1 MDKLNIAIC
10 DDEKIFRDEIEHL
23 VSEFFSGKN
32 IDYNCK
38 QFSCGKEL
46 ADDLQTYDIVFLDIE
61 MEELNGIETAKAL
74 NKKNRHTV
82 IFIIT
87 AYHKYL
93 DDAMDLNV
101 FRYIDKPIEKER
113 FFKGL
118 EKAIALI
125 DNNDITFKTADNE
138 LITISKN
145 DIICVEVMKK
155 KVTVSTVDGDYVARE
170 KMDFFRNS
178 LTASYFAIPHKS
190 YIVNFNYVKKF
201 RRDEIELKGNHVIS
215 IAPKKQAEI
224 KKQFVNFVG
233 EDYGN

>member
-1 MDKLNIAIC
+1 MYIAIC
-10 DDEKIFRDEIEHL
+10 DDDNSYRDEIQNYVKDYFKSKDL
-23 VSEFFSGKN
+23 DCDISLFSDGKEVAE
-32 IDYNCK
+32 
-38 QFSCGKEL
+38 CGKIF
-46 ADDLQTYDIVFLDIE
+46 DIVFLDIE
-61 MEELNGIETAKAL
+61 MDNLNGIETAKIL
-74 NKKNRHTV
+74 NRKNRHTV

-101 FRYIDKPIEKER
+101 FRYIDKPIDKER

-125 DNNDITFKTADNE
+125 NNNDLTFKTVDNE

-155 KVTVSTVDGDYVARE
+155 KVTVSTVDGDFVVRE
-170 KMDFFRNS
+170 KMDFFRNN

-190 YIVNFNYVKKF
+190 YIVNFNFVRKF
-201 RRDEIELKGNHVIS
+201 KRDEIELNGNRIVA

-224 KKQFVNFVG
+224 KKQFVAFIG
-233 EDYGN
+233 E

>member
-1 MDKLNIAIC
+1 MNIAIC
-10 DDEKIFRDEIEHL
+10 DDEKIYRDEIEHL
-23 VSEFFSGKN
+23 VDEYFADKN
-32 IDYNCK
+32 LEYDCK

-93 DDAMDLNV
+93 DDAMDLDV
-101 FRYIDKPIEKER
+101 FRYIDKPIDKDR

-138 LITISKN
+138 LVTISKN
-145 DIICVEVMKK
+145 DIVCVEVMKK

-170 KMDFFRNS
+170 KMDFFRNN

-190 YIVNFNYVKKF
+190 YIVNFNYIRKF
-201 RRDEIELKGNHVIS
+201 KRDEIELKGNRIIA

-224 KKQFVNFVG
+224 KKQFVNFIG

>member
-1 MDKLNIAIC
+1 MVDEYFADKNLEY
-10 DDEKIFRDEIEHL
+10 D
-23 VSEFFSGKN
+23 
-32 IDYNCK
+32 CK

-46 ADDLQTYDIVFLDIE
+46 ADDLQTYDIAFLDIE

-93 DDAMDLNV
+93 DDAMDLDV
-101 FRYIDKPIEKER
+101 FRYIDKPIDKER

-118 EKAIALI
+118 EKAISLI

-138 LITISKN
+138 LVTISKN
-145 DIICVEVMKK
+145 DIVCVEVMKK

-170 KMDFFRNS
+170 KMDFFRNN
-178 LTASYFAIPHKS
+178 LTASYFAIPHKLS
-190 YIVNFNYVKKF
+190 LIH
-201 RRDEIELKGNHVIS
+201 I
-215 IAPKKQAEI
+215 
-224 KKQFVNFVG
+224 
-233 EDYGN
+233 

>member
-1 MDKLNIAIC
+1 MYIAIC
-10 DDEKIFRDEIEHL
+10 DDEKIYRSEIESL
-23 VSEFFSGKN
+23 IDEYFSGKN
-32 IDYNCK
+32 FDYVCR

-46 ADDLQTYDIVFLDIE
+46 ADDAQIYDIVFLDIE
-61 MEELNGIETAKAL
+61 MEEMSGIETARAL
-74 NKKNRHTV
+74 NRKNRHTL

-101 FRYIDKPIEKER
+101 FRYIDKPINKDR

-125 DNNDITFKTADNE
+125 DNSDFTFKTVNNE

-155 KVTVSTVDGDYVARE
+155 KVTVSTVDGDYISRE
-170 KMDFFRNS
+170 KMDFFRKN
-178 LTASYFAIPHKS
+178 LTASYFAVPHKS

-201 RRDEIELKGNHVIS
+201 RRNEIELKGNHIIA

-224 KKQFVNFVG
+224 KNQFMSFIG

>member
-1 MDKLNIAIC
+1 MNIAIC
-10 DDEKIFRDEIEHL
+10 DDEKIYRDEIACL
-23 VSEFFSGKN
+23 
-32 IDYNCK
+32 IDEYFDDKSLDYDYK
-38 QFSCGKEL
+38 QFSSGKDL
-46 ADDLQTYDIVFLDIE
+46 ADDSQTYDIVFLDIE

-93 DDAMDLNV
+93 DDAMDLDV
-101 FRYIDKPIEKER
+101 FRYIDKPIDKER

-125 DNNDITFKTADNE
+125 NNNDLTFKTVDNE

-155 KVTVSTVDGDYVARE
+155 KVTVSTVNGDFVARE
-170 KMDFFRNS
+170 KMDFFRNN

-190 YIVNFNYVKKF
+190 YIVNFNYVRKF
-201 RRDEIELKGNHVIS
+201 KRDEIELNGNRIVA
-215 IAPKKQAEI
+215 IAPKRQAEI
-224 KKQFVNFVG
+224 KKQFIKFIG

>member
-1 MDKLNIAIC
+1 MNIAIC
-10 DDEKIFRDEIEHL
+10 DDEKIYRDEIEYL
-23 VSEFFSGKN
+23 VNEYFSGKN
-32 IDYNCK
+32 FDYDCK
-38 QFSCGKEL
+38 QFCYGKEL
-46 ADDLQTYDIVFLDIE
+46 AEDEQVYDIVFLDIE
-61 MEELNGIETAKAL
+61 MEEMSGIETAKAL

-101 FRYIDKPIEKER
+101 FRYIDKPVDKDR

-118 EKAIALI
+118 DKAIALI
-125 DNNDITFKTADNE
+125 NNNDITFKTAENE

-155 KVTVSTVDGDYVARE
+155 KVTVSTVDGDFVARE

-190 YIVNFNYVKKF
+190 YIINFNYVKKF
-201 RRDEIELKGNHVIS
+201 KRDEIELKGNHIIA

-224 KKQFVNFVG
+224 KKHFVAFIG
-233 EDYGN
+233 E

>member
-1 MDKLNIAIC
+1 MNIAIC
-10 DDEKIFRDEIEHL
+10 DDEKVYRDEIESM
-23 VSEFFSGKN
+23 VDEYFSGIN
-32 IDYNCK
+32 SDYECK

-46 ADDLQTYDIVFLDIE
+46 AEDLKAYDIVFLDIE
-61 MEELNGIETAKAL
+61 MEKMSGIETAKVL

-87 AYHKYL
+87 AYRKYL

-101 FRYIDKPIEKER
+101 FRYIDKPIDKER

-125 DNNDITFKTADNE
+125 DNNDITFKTVDNE
-138 LITISKN
+138 LVTISKN
-145 DIICVEVMKK
+145 DIVCVEVMKK

-170 KMDFFRNS
+170 KMDFFRNN

-201 RRDEIELKGNHVIS
+201 KRDEIELKGNHTVA

>member
-1 MDKLNIAIC
+1 MNIAIC
-10 DDEKIFRDEIEHL
+10 DDEKIYRDEIEHL
-23 VSEFFSGKN
+23 VDEYFTDKN
-32 IDYNCK
+32 LEYDCK

-46 ADDLQTYDIVFLDIE
+46 AEDEQLYDIVFLDIE
-61 MEELNGIETAKAL
+61 MEELNGIETAKEL

-101 FRYIDKPIEKER
+101 FRYIDKPIDKER

-118 EKAIALI
+118 EKAIAMI

-155 KVTVSTVDGDYVARE
+155 KVTVSTVDGDFVARE
-170 KMDFFRNS
+170 KMDFFRNN

-190 YIVNFNYVKKF
+190 YIINFNFVRKF
-201 RRDEIELKGNHVIS
+201 KRDEIELKGNHIVA

-224 KKQFVNFVG
+224 KKQFVAFIG
-233 EDYGN
+233 E

>member
-1 MDKLNIAIC
+1 MNIAIC
-10 DDEKIFRDEIEHL
+10 DDEKIYRDKIEHL
-23 VSEFFSGKN
+23 VDEYFADENF
-32 IDYNCK
+32 DYECR
-38 QFSCGKEL
+38 QFSCGNEL
-46 ADDLQTYDIVFLDIE
+46 AKDEQVYDIVFLDIE
-61 MEELNGIETAKAL
+61 MEEMSGIETAKVL
-74 NKKNRHTV
+74 NQKNRHTV

-101 FRYIDKPIEKER
+101 FRYIDKPIDKDR

-118 EKAIALI
+118 EKAIAMI
-125 DNNDITFKTADNE
+125 NNNDITFKTVDNE

-155 KVTVSTVDGDYVARE
+155 KVTVSTVDGDYISRE
-170 KMDFFRNS
+170 KMDFFRNN

-190 YIVNFNYVKKF
+190 YIVNFNFVRKF
-201 RRDEIELKGNHVIS
+201 KRDEIELNGNRTVA

-224 KKQFVNFVG
+224 KKQFVAFIG
-233 EDYGN
+233 E

>member
-1 MDKLNIAIC
+1 MNIAIC
-10 DDEKIFRDEIEHL
+10 DDEKIYRNKIERLVDEYFADKKLEY
-23 VSEFFSGKN
+23 
-32 IDYNCK
+32 DCK

-46 ADDLQTYDIVFLDIE
+46 AEDVQVYDIVFLDIE
-61 MEELNGIETAKAL
+61 MEEMSGIETAKVL

-101 FRYIDKPIEKER
+101 FRYIDKPIDKDR

-118 EKAIALI
+118 EKAITLI
-125 DNNDITFKTADNE
+125 NNNDLTFKTVDNE

-145 DIICVEVMKK
+145 DVICVEVMKK
-155 KVTVSTVDGDYVARE
+155 KVTVSTVDRDFVARE
-170 KMDFFRNS
+170 KMDFFRNN

-190 YIVNFNYVKKF
+190 YIVNFNFVRKF
-201 RRDEIELKGNHVIS
+201 KRDEIELNGNRIVA

-224 KKQFVNFVG
+224 KKQFVAFIG
-233 EDYGN
+233 E

>member
-1 MDKLNIAIC
+1 MNIAIC
-10 DDEKIFRDEIEHL
+10 DDEKIYRDEIEHL
-23 VSEFFSGKN
+23 VDEYFADKN
-32 IDYNCK
+32 SDYDCK
-38 QFSCGKEL
+38 QFSSGKDL
-46 ADDLQTYDIVFLDIE
+46 ADDVQTYDIVFLDIE
-61 MEELNGIETAKAL
+61 MEEMSGIETAKEL

-101 FRYIDKPIEKER
+101 FRYIDKPIDKER

-118 EKAIALI
+118 GKAIAMI

-155 KVTVSTVDGDYVARE
+155 KVTVSTVDGNFVARE
-170 KMDFFRNS
+170 KMDFFRNN

-201 RRDEIELKGNHVIS
+201 KRDEIELKGNHIVT
-215 IAPKKQAEI
+215 IAPKKQTEI
-224 KKQFVNFVG
+224 KKQFVAFIG
-233 EDYGN
+233 E

>member
-1 MDKLNIAIC
+1 MNIAIC
-10 DDEKIFRDEIEHL
+10 DDEKIYRDEIEYL
-23 VSEFFSGKN
+23 VVEYFADKSL
-32 IDYNCK
+32 DYDCK
-38 QFSCGKEL
+38 QFSSGKDL
-46 ADDLQTYDIVFLDIE
+46 ADDVQTYDIVFLDIE
-61 MEELNGIETAKAL
+61 MEEMSGIETAKVL

-101 FRYIDKPIEKER
+101 FRYIDKPIDKER

-155 KVTVSTVDGDYVARE
+155 KVTVSTVDGDFVARE
-170 KMDFFRNS
+170 KMDFFRNN

-190 YIVNFNYVKKF
+190 YIINFNFVRKF
-201 RRDEIELKGNHVIS
+201 KRDEIELKGNHIVA

-224 KKQFVNFVG
+224 KKQFVAFIG
-233 EDYGN
+233 E

>member
-1 MDKLNIAIC
+1 MYIAIC
-10 DDEKIFRDEIEHL
+10 DDDNSYRDEIQNYVNDYFKSKDL
-23 VSEFFSGKN
+23 DCDISLFSDGKEVAE
-32 IDYNCK
+32 
-38 QFSCGKEL
+38 CGKIF
-46 ADDLQTYDIVFLDIE
+46 DIVFLDIE
-61 MEELNGIETAKAL
+61 MDNLNGIETAKIL
-74 NKKNRHTV
+74 NRKNKHTV

-101 FRYIDKPIEKER
+101 FRYIDKPIDKER

-125 DNNDITFKTADNE
+125 NNNDLTFKTVDNE

-155 KVTVSTVDGDYVARE
+155 KVTVSTVDGDFVARE
-170 KMDFFRNS
+170 KMDFFRNN

-190 YIVNFNYVKKF
+190 YIVNFNYVRKF
-201 RRDEIELKGNHVIS
+201 KRDEIELKGNHIVA

-224 KKQFVNFVG
+224 KKQFIKFIG